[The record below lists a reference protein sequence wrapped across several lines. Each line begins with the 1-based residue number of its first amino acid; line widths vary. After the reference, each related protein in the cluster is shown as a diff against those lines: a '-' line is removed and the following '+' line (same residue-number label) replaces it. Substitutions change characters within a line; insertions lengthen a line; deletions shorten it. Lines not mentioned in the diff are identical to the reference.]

1 MIQSVLTLATIPVWT
16 SHDTDNRVWEG
27 WGSVMLV
34 VGGMVL
40 VAILLGIVIWQIF
53 KTAQSRM
60 LAADHI
66 ARDEAYRRLAEQ
78 SAATQE
84 QLAAQQQ
91 RIADDLAELRER
103 VGAIETLLREV
114 G

>member
-1 MIQSVLTLATIPVWT
+1 MIQSVLTASTIPVWT
-16 SHDTDNRVWEG
+16 SHDTSSDVWEG

-40 VAILLGIVIWQIF
+40 IAILLGIVIWQIF
-53 KTAQSRM
+53 RTAQSRM

-78 SAATQE
+78 SATTQE
-84 QLAAQQQ
+84 QLVAQQQ
-91 RIADDLAELRER
+91 RIADDMSELRER
-103 VGAIETLLREV
+103 VGAIEKLLREV

>member
-1 MIQSVLTLATIPVWT
+1 MIQSVFSAATIPVWS
-16 SHDTDNRVWEG
+16 SHDTSNTVWEG

-60 LAADHI
+60 LAADAI
-66 ARDEAYRRLAEQ
+66 ARDDAYRRLAEQ
-78 SAATQE
+78 SATTQE
-84 QLAAQQQ
+84 QLATQQQ
-91 RIADDLAELRER
+91 RIADDMTELRER
-103 VGAIETLLREV
+103 VGAIEKLLREV

>member
-1 MIQSVLTLATIPVWT
+1 MIQSLFSAATIPVWT
-16 SHDTDNRVWEG
+16 SHNTSSDVWEG
-27 WGSVMLV
+27 WGSVIMI
-34 VGGMVL
+34 VGGMML
-40 VAILLGIVIWQIF
+40 IAILLGIVIWQIF

-60 LAADHI
+60 LAADAI

-78 SAATQE
+78 SASTQE

-91 RIADDLAELRER
+91 RIADDMIELRER
-103 VGAIETLLREV
+103 VGAIEKLLREV